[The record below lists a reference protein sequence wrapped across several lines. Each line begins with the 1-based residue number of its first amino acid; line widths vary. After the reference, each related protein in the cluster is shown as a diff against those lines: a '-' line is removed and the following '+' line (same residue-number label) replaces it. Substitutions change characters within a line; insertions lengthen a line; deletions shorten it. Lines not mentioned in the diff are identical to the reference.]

1 LSIANP
7 KRSAVGWQTL
17 DPTVLITKTLISAA
31 IVLGSCVVA
40 AAPAS
45 ADNGPAGAGPNPFGS
60 LGCNCQE
67 TAPLG
72 NPALTAKE
80 LQRGIQAGL
89 SG

>member
-1 LSIANP
+1 MSIANP
-7 KRSAVGWQTL
+7 KRSAVGLQNL

-45 ADNGPAGAGPNPFGS
+45 ADNGPASAGPNPFGS

-72 NPALTAKE
+72 NPSLTAKE
-80 LQRGIQAGL
+80 LQRGIHAGL

>member
-1 LSIANP
+1 MSIANL
-7 KRSAVGWQTL
+7 KRSALGSQTP
-17 DPTVLITKTLISAA
+17 DPTVLITKTLIGAA

-40 AAPAS
+40 AAPAG
-45 ADNGPAGAGPNPFGS
+45 ADNGPDSAGPNPFGG
-60 LGCNCQE
+60 LACNCQE

-80 LQRGIQAGL
+80 LQRGMQAGL

>member
-45 ADNGPAGAGPNPFGS
+45 ADNGPASAGPNPFGS

-72 NPALTAKE
+72 NPALTAKD

>member
-45 ADNGPAGAGPNPFGS
+45 ADNGPAGACPNPFGS

-72 NPALTAKE
+72 NPALTAKD